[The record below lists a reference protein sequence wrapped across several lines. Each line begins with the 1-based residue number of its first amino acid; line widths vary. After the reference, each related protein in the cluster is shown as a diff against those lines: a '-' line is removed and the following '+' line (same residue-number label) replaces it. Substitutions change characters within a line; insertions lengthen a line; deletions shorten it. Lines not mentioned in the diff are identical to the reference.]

1 MTQVR
6 ETTSIKLDKT
16 TKEKAKV
23 IFEQLGVNM
32 GEAINMFLT
41 QVVLNKGIPFNIKL
55 PNEETQKAMKDIVE
69 GKNIEKLDIK
79 ELKR

>member
-1 MTQVR
+1 MTQER

-23 IFEQLGVNM
+23 IFEQH
-32 GEAINMFLT
+32 
-41 QVVLNKGIPFNIKL
+41 
-55 PNEETQKAMKDIVE
+55 EETQKVMKDIVE
-69 GKNIEKLDIK
+69 GKNIQKLDLK